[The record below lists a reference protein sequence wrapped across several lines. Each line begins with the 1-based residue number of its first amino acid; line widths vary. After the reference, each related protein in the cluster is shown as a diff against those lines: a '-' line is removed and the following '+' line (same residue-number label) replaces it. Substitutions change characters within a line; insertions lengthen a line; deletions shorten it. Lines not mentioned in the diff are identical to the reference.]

1 MKMELYQEAPP
12 IIQRYLG
19 YLETVKGRSAKTVEE
34 YYRDLRTFFRYI
46 KQSRGLVDPSVSF
59 EEISISDVDIDLIRT
74 IDLTTVFEYFNY
86 AGAMRDNAP
95 NTRCRKVSSLRTFF
109 KYLTNKVMLLESNP
123 IEELDSPKVKQSLPK
138 YLTLEQSI
146 ELLNV
151 IDGKFKERDYCIIT
165 LFLNCGMRLSELV
178 RINLTDIHRGSGP
191 ATITITGKG
200 NKERMVYLN
209 NACIEAIDNYIKV
222 RPVDGVIDK
231 DALFLSNRK
240 QRISNIMVQTMVK
253 KYLQKIGLGGNGY
266 SVHKL
271 RHTAATLMYQYGDVD
286 VRVLQDILGHENLGT
301 TQIYTHV
308 SSKQMADAISS
319 NPLASVKKKR

>member
-1 MKMELYQEAPP
+1 MRTSIYDEAPQ
-12 IIQRYLG
+12 ILKEFLG
-19 YLETVKGRSAKTVEE
+19 YMETVKGKSEHTVEE
-34 YYRDLRTFFRYI
+34 YYLDLRTFFRYI
-46 KQSRGLVDPSVSF
+46 KQSEHLVSEQTEFQD
-59 EEISISDVDIDLIRT
+59 ITISDVNIELIRT
-74 IDLTTVFEYFNY
+74 ITLTKVYEYMNFLRTDRQNK
-86 AGAMRDNAP
+86 AASRS
-95 NTRCRKVSSLRTFF
+95 RKVSSLRTFF

-319 NPLASVKKKR
+319 NPLASVKKKK

>member
-1 MKMELYQEAPP
+1 MRTSIYDEAPQ
-12 IIQRYLG
+12 ILKEFLG
-19 YLETVKGRSAKTVEE
+19 YMETVKGKSEHTVEE
-34 YYRDLRTFFRYI
+34 YYLDLRTFFRYI
-46 KQSRGLVDPSVSF
+46 KQSEHLVSEQTEFQD
-59 EEISISDVDIDLIRT
+59 ITISDVNIELIRT
-74 IDLTTVFEYFNY
+74 ITLTKVYEYMNFLRTDRQNK
-86 AGAMRDNAP
+86 AASRS
-95 NTRCRKVSSLRTFF
+95 RKVSSLRTFF

-151 IDGKFKERDYCIIT
+151 INGKFKERDYCIIT

-231 DALFLSNRK
+231 DALFISNRK

-319 NPLASVKKKR
+319 NPLASVKKKK